1 LEEDNP
7 RGTPGLPQHTDHTQD
22 ISAPIPH
29 QRNLECKS
37 NLCTATPFGDL
48 VSAKGRYWAGND
60 GEDNVQ
66 QMACVVPLTVTPGL
80 ELLIKCLVNL
90 ILCTDDALTATS
102 SNVATTWSRM

>member
-1 LEEDNP
+1 MVAVRGRGFSCLTPQVVLEYLEEDNP
-7 RGTPGLPQHTDHTQD
+7 RGTPGLPQHTDHAQD

-37 NLCTATPFGDL
+37 NLCTASPFGGL

-66 QMACVVPLTVTPGL
+66 QMACVVPLL
-80 ELLIKCLVNL
+80 
-90 ILCTDDALTATS
+90 
-102 SNVATTWSRM
+102 